1 MTMKNKFYALFIAG
15 QMICVAARA
24 QLYVQNGATLA
35 TTGNAIV
42 TLQNVDL
49 QNNGTISQAATGKFV
64 FNGTANNNISGSNS
78 TAFDTLEIA
87 KTGAAKLSLAQNAVV
102 NSAVLFTAG
111 LIDLN
116 NQNMILQPG
125 AILKNETEAAH
136 ITGISGGNVAISAPS
151 PNNPVGYN
159 LGNLG
164 ASISTTQSMGVLQI
178 LRSHQPKANPGN
190 AAATSIQRSFVI
202 MPDNN
207 TGLNAT
213 LRFYYL
219 DAELN
224 GKNENTLTLWRSTDG
239 IHWNLAGVDNRNT
252 LVNYVEKNSI
262 ASFSTW
268 TLTDAATV
276 LPVTLVSYAAICKSN
291 ITTIKWT
298 TGTEEAG
305 GRFEIERSTDAAAT
319 FVTTGNRIAVGSGGN
334 TYEFTDVVASGHSS
348 FYRIKLIAADGNYI
362 YSPVFSGGCSDITM
376 PFSIYP
382 NPAHEGTAVHIAVR
396 QSTKAAVTVYNAA
409 GQMIMQVSCNLGAG
423 NNTIPLATDKLA
435 AGSYFVQMLF
445 DNGTLMKGSFIK
457 L

>member
-1 MTMKNKFYALFIAG
+1 MKNKFYTLLFSM
-15 QMICVAARA
+15 QVTCVLTHA

-35 TTGNAIV
+35 TTGKAIV

-49 QNNGTISQAATGKFV
+49 QNNGTISQAAMGKFV
-64 FNGTANNNISGSNS
+64 FNGTGNNNISGSSS

-125 AILKNETEAAH
+125 AVLKNETEATR
-136 ITGISGGNVAISAPS
+136 ITGINGGNVAISAAA

-159 LGNLG
+159 SGNLG
-164 ASISTTQSMGVLQI
+164 ASISTTQNMGVLQI
-178 LRSHQPKANPGN
+178 SRSHQPKANPGN
-190 AAATSIQRSFVI
+190 AAATSIQRSYLI
-202 MPDNN
+202 TPDNN

-239 IHWNLAGVDNRNT
+239 IHWKLAGVDNRNT
-252 LVNYVEKNSI
+252 SVNYVEKNSI
-262 ASFSTW
+262 ASFSAW

-291 ITTIKWT
+291 IATIKWT
-298 TGTEEAG
+298 TGTEEPG
-305 GRFEIERSTDAAAT
+305 GRFEIERSPDAGT
-319 FVTTGNRIAVGSGGN
+319 FVTAGNRIAVGNGGN
-334 TYEFTDVVASGHSS
+334 TYEFTDAAVIGSGRSY
-348 FYRIKLIAADGNYI
+348 FYRIKLITADGHYT

-382 NPAHEGTAVHIAVR
+382 NPAHEGTAIHIAVR
-396 QSTKAAVTVYNAA
+396 QNTKAAISVYNAA
-409 GQMIMQVSCNLGAG
+409 GQTIMQVSCNLNVG
-423 NNTIPLATDKLA
+423 NNKIPLITNKLA
-435 AGSYFVQMLF
+435 AGSYFVQMLL
-445 DNGTLMKGSFIK
+445 DNGTVMKGSFIK

>member
-1 MTMKNKFYALFIAG
+1 MKNKFYALLIAG
-15 QMICVAARA
+15 QIICVAASA

-64 FNGTANNNISGSNS
+64 FNGTGNNNISGSSS

-87 KTGAAKLSLAQNAVV
+87 KAGAAKLSLAQNAVV

-116 NQNMILQPG
+116 NQNMILQSG
-125 AILKNETEAAH
+125 AILKNETEATH
-136 ITGISGGNVAISAPS
+136 ITGISGGNVAISAPA

-164 ASISTTQSMGVLQI
+164 ASISTTQNMGVLQI

-190 AAATSIQRSFVI
+190 AAATSIQRSYLI

-239 IHWNLAGVDNRNT
+239 IHWVLAGVDNRNT
-252 LVNYVEKNSI
+252 SVNYVEKNSI

-291 ITTIKWT
+291 VVTIKWT

-319 FVTTGNRIAVGSGGN
+319 FVTAGNRTAVGSGGN
-334 TYEFTDVVASGHSS
+334 TYEFTDAAVVAFGRST
-348 FYRIKLIAADGNYI
+348 FYRIKLIAADGNYT
-362 YSPVFSGGCSDITM
+362 YSPVFSGACSDITM
-376 PFSIYP
+376 PFNIYP
-382 NPAHEGTAVHIAVR
+382 NPAHAGTAVHIAVR
-396 QSTKAAVTVYNAA
+396 QSTKAAITVYNAA
-409 GQMIMQVSCNLGAG
+409 GQMIMQVSCNLAVG
-423 NNTIPLATDKLA
+423 NNTIPLVTGKLA

-445 DNGTLMKGSFIK
+445 DNGTVMKSSFIK

>member
-1 MTMKNKFYALFIAG
+1 MKNKFYTLLFCM
-15 QMICVAARA
+15 QMICSLTRA

-35 TTGNAIV
+35 TTGKAIV
-42 TLQNVDL
+42 TLQNVNL

-64 FNGTANNNISGSNS
+64 FNGTGNNNISGSSS

-125 AILKNETEAAH
+125 AILKNETEATH
-136 ITGISGGNVAISAPS
+136 ITGISGGNVAISAPA

-164 ASISTTQSMGVLQI
+164 ASISTTQSMGILQI

-190 AAATSIQRSFVI
+190 AAATSIQRSYVI

-252 LVNYVEKNSI
+252 SVNYVEKNSI

-291 ITTIKWT
+291 IATIKWA

-319 FVTTGNRIAVGSGGN
+319 FVTAGSRIAVGSGGN
-334 TYEFTDVVASGHSS
+334 AYEFTDAVASGRST
-348 FYRIKLIAADGNYI
+348 FYRIKLIAADGNFT

-382 NPAHEGTAVHIAVR
+382 NPAREGTAVHIAVR
-396 QSTKAAVTVYNAA
+396 QSTKAAITVYNAA
-409 GQMIMQVSCNLGAG
+409 GQMMMQVSCNLAVG
-423 NNTIPLATDKLA
+423 NNTIPLVTNKLA

-445 DNGTLMKGSFIK
+445 DNGTVMKGSFIK

>member
-1 MTMKNKFYALFIAG
+1 MKNKFYALLFSM
-15 QMICVAARA
+15 QVICVLTHA

-35 TTGNAIV
+35 TTGKAIV

-64 FNGTANNNISGSNS
+64 FNGTGNNNISGSSS

-87 KTGAAKLSLAQNAVV
+87 KTGVAKLSLAQNAVV
-102 NSAVLFTAG
+102 NSAVLFTSG

-116 NQNMILQPG
+116 NQNKIKKPG
-125 AILKNETEAAH
+125 AVLKNETEATR
-136 ITGISGGNVAISAPS
+136 ITGINGGNVAISAAA

-159 LGNLG
+159 SGNLG
-164 ASISTTQSMGVLQI
+164 ASISTTQNMGVLQI
-178 LRSHQPKANPGN
+178 LRGHQPRANPGN
-190 AAATSIQRSFVI
+190 AAATSIQRSYLI

-207 TGLNAT
+207 IGLNAT

-224 GKNENTLTLWRSTDG
+224 GKNENTLTLWRSDDG
-239 IHWNLAGVDNRNT
+239 IHWVLAGVDNRNT
-252 LVNYVEKNSI
+252 AVNYVEKNSI

-291 ITTIKWT
+291 TTTVKWT
-298 TGTEEAG
+298 TGTEEPG
-305 GRFEIERSTDAAAT
+305 GRFEIERSPDAGI
-319 FVTTGNRIAVGSGGN
+319 FVTAGNRIAVGNGGN
-334 TYEFTDVVASGHSS
+334 TYEFTDAAVMGSGRSY
-348 FYRIKLIAADGNYI
+348 FYRIKLIAADGNYT

-396 QSTKAAVTVYNAA
+396 QSTKAAITVYNAA
-409 GQMIMQVSCNLGAG
+409 GQTIMQVSCNLNVG
-423 NNTIPLATDKLA
+423 NNKIPLTTDKLA
-435 AGSYFVQMLF
+435 AGSYFVQMLL
-445 DNGTLMKGSFIK
+445 DNGTVMKGSFIK